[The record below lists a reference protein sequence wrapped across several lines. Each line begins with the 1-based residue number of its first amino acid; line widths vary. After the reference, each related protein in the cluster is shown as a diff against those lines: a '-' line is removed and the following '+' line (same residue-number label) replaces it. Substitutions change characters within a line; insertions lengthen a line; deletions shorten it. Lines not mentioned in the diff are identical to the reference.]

1 MCADQALL
9 GREGSEWGRGGMR
22 ACWYFGLERERL
34 APEAWRCVRGRHAT
48 VAALFD
54 ILGADVM
61 AQHGYLEEVWDEGI
75 ADPDQAAPWPVVDI
89 LDDGRVVARRV
100 PRGFTGS
107 GADSRR

>member
-1 MCADQALL
+1 
-9 GREGSEWGRGGMR
+9 MR

-34 APEAWRCVRGRHAT
+34 APDEWRCVRGRHAT
-48 VAALFD
+48 MAALFD

-61 AQHGYLEEVWDEGI
+61 AQHGYLEEVWDE
-75 ADPDQAAPWPVVDI
+75 DPAQVEPWPVVDI

>member
-1 MCADQALL
+1 MCADQAPL
-9 GREGSEWGRGGMR
+9 GREGSERGRGGLR

-48 VAALFD
+48 VATLFT

-61 AQHGYLEEVWDEGI
+61 AQHGYLEEVWDAGSE
-75 ADPDQAAPWPVVDI
+75 DPDQVEPWPVVDI

-100 PRGFTGS
+100 ARGFTGS
-107 GADSRR
+107 GAP

>member
-1 MCADQALL
+1 M
-9 GREGSEWGRGGMR
+9 
-22 ACWYFGLERERL
+22 
-34 APEAWRCVRGRHAT
+34 
-48 VAALFD
+48 AALFN

-61 AQHGYLEEVWDEGI
+61 AQQGYLEEVWDEGI

-100 PRGFTGS
+100 PRGFMGS